1 MSEAEQ
7 PEGTRAFLNAFRSRR
22 VGSMI
27 PLGFAS
33 GLPAPLIGG
42 TLTAWMA
49 TEGVD
54 LTTIG
59 IFSLVSL
66 PFSFKFVWAPLLDR
80 FTIPFL
86 GRRRGWM
93 IVAQLALVLGIAA
106 LGWVNPASAPVMLA
120 FGAIVVA
127 TLSASQDIVSDAYRT
142 DALRAEERASGTA
155 VFVAAY
161 RGALIVSSAG
171 ALILSD
177 FLPWRTVYLI
187 MGLMMGVGIV
197 GTLFAPAPE
206 LPAEPPPSFA
216 AAVIEPF
223 REFFTRKRALTL
235 LGIVLFYKVGDVVAA
250 HLRTPFLM
258 EVGFSR
264 TEIGAIVKGLGL
276 GATIIGA
283 LVGGGLVATLGL
295 WRSLLLFGVLQS
307 TANIFYAVIGM
318 VAKSYPLLVVAIGVD
333 NLFGGF
339 ATAAFVALLMSLC
352 DKRYTATQYALLTS
366 AASIVGKL
374 LGAGSGVTAKALG
387 WPGFFLLTVIVAI
400 PALGLLYL
408 ARDTLKETSPEPVNV
423 E

>member
-1 MSEAEQ
+1 MTEESETRGA
-7 PEGTRAFLNAFRSRR
+7 RAFLDAFRSRR
-22 VGSMI
+22 VGVMI

-54 LTTIG
+54 LKTIG
-59 IFSLVSL
+59 TFTLVSL

-80 FTIPFL
+80 FRVPFL

-93 IVAQLALVLGIAA
+93 ILSQLALIVAIAGLGIIDPTSAPAMLA
-106 LGWVNPASAPVMLA
+106 LGAV
-120 FGAIVVA
+120 IVA
-127 TLSASQDIVSDAYRT
+127 ALSASQDIVSDAYRT
-142 DALRAEERASGTA
+142 DALRSEERASGTA

-177 FLPWRTVYLI
+177 ILPWRTVYL
-187 MGLMMGVGIV
+187 LMAALMAVGII
-197 GTLFAPAPE
+197 GTLIAPAPE
-206 LPAEPPPSFA
+206 DPAEPPPTFA
-216 AAVIEPF
+216 AAVVEPF
-223 REFFTRKRALTL
+223 REFFTRERALML
-235 LGIVLFYKVGDVVAA
+235 LGVVLFYKVGDVVAA

-283 LVGGGLVATLGL
+283 LVGGGFVATLGL

-307 TANIFYAVIGM
+307 VANLLYAAIG
-318 VAKSYPLLVVAIGVD
+318 VVGKSYALLVVAIGVD

-339 ATAAFVALLMSLC
+339 ATAAFVALLMTLC

-374 LGAGSGVTAKALG
+374 LGASSGIVAERSG
-387 WPGFFLLTVIVAI
+387 WPAFFTFTVLMAV
-400 PALGLLYL
+400 PALVILL
-408 ARDTLKETSPEPVNV
+408 RVRNSIEENSTMRP
-423 E
+423 